1 MKLGFIG
8 LGRMGGN
15 MVQRLLRA
23 RHEVVVYDL
32 DSSAVKA
39 VVSRGA
45 KEAKSIDDL
54 VASLV
59 PTRIIWVML
68 PAGAP
73 TFETLK
79 RLSEKVEKGDIR
91 GVLTGL
97 EARTGRRVEYQDD
110 EARKAGKG

>member
-59 PTRIIWVML
+59 PTRIIWVMCL
-68 PAGAP
+68 Q
-73 TFETLK
+73 ELQLLK
-79 RLSEKVEKGDIR
+79 RSSVF
-91 GVLTGL
+91 
-97 EARTGRRVEYQDD
+97 RR
-110 EARKAGKG
+110 R